1 VVAVAVALA
10 AAPVVARADEEEE
23 IAFEKLPPAVQSA
36 ARKHLGSADVRRASK
51 ETDAAGEVTYEI
63 ETRENG
69 RDKDVVLDSEGALLE
84 ISRELEGSALP
95 GPVLAGIR
103 ALLPGGRI
111 LEAESTDRGGIVT
124 YEAVVITAT
133 GMLSKVRVDA
143 EGRKLAP
150 SP

>member
-1 VVAVAVALA
+1 
-10 AAPVVARADEEEE
+10 
-23 IAFEKLPPAVQSA
+23 
-36 ARKHLGSADVRRASK
+36 
-51 ETDAAGEVTYEI
+51 
-63 ETRENG
+63 
-69 RDKDVVLDSEGALLE
+69 
-84 ISRELEGSALP
+84 
-95 GPVLAGIR
+95 
-103 ALLPGGRI
+103 LPGGRI